1 MVTIGIVLFFT
12 MLIPP
17 VTANVQTPA
26 AAFYGTPTS
35 GIVPLTV
42 AFTDQSTGS
51 PDGWVWYF
59 GDETY
64 LAPWTK
70 VNASSGWSPRYA
82 HSSVAMA
89 DGSIVLMGGFNGVNR
104 NNGTWRSTNNGTT
117 WTRLNAS
124 SGWSVRTGHS
134 SVAMDDGSI
143 VLMGGYNGVIH
154 KNDTWQS
161 TNNGVTWTQ
170 VNASSGWSARAG
182 HCSVAMDDG
191 SIVLMGGYDGVSRNN
206 DTWRSTNNGATWTL
220 ENASSGWS
228 ARTLHSSVA
237 MPDDSIVLMGGYDG
251 VIRKNDTWRS
261 TNNGV
266 TWTQVNAS
274 AGWSARTYA
283 SSVVMPDGS
292 MVLMGGWDG
301 DFRNDTWRSM
311 NNGLTWLMVNASSGW
326 LARDGHTSVAM
337 PDGSIV
343 LMGGYYGGYVND
355 TWRFMP
361 AGSSEQNP
369 SHTYTAPGIYTVA
382 LQVYN
387 EGGYNSTIKS
397 GYINV
402 TNVTAS
408 KIGVFRPSTHMF
420 YLDYNGNGVWNGGV
434 TDRQYNF
441 GITEDLPAGG
451 DWNADGRTEIGV
463 FRNSTHLFYLDYNGN
478 GVWNG
483 AAVDRSYNFGISGDI
498 PRPGDWNA
506 DGRTE
511 IGVFRPSTHLF
522 YLDYNGNGVWNGA
535 AVDRS
540 YNFGITGDIP
550 IPGDWNADG
559 RTEIGVF
566 RPSTHLFYLDYNGN
580 GIWDGGVTDRQYNFG
595 ITGDIPRPGD
605 WNADGRTEIGVFRN
619 STHLFYLDYN
629 GNGVWNGAA
638 VDRQYNFGISGDK
651 PLSGKW

>member
-1 MVTIGIVLFFT
+1 MGIVLFFT

-17 VTANVQTPA
+17 VTANAQTPA
-26 AAFYGTPTS
+26 AAFHGTPTS
-35 GIVPLTV
+35 GNIPLTV

-51 PDGWVWYF
+51 PNGRVWYF

-64 LAPWTK
+64 LAPWTQQTES
-70 VNASSGWSPRYA
+70 ARWSARSR
-82 HSSVAMA
+82 HSSVILP
-89 DGSIVLMGGFNGVNR
+89 DGSIVLMGGYNGVTR
-104 NNGTWRSTNNGTT
+104 NNGTWRSTDNGAT

-124 SGWSVRTGHS
+124 SGWSVRTGHT
-134 SVAMDDGSI
+134 SVALADGSI
-143 VLMGGYNGVIH
+143 VLMGGFDGVH
-154 KNDTWQS
+154 RNDTWQS
-161 TNNGVTWTQ
+161 KNNGTTWTQ
-170 VNASSGWSARAG
+170 LNASSGWLARAG
-182 HCSVAMDDG
+182 
-191 SIVLMGGYDGVSRNN
+191 
-206 DTWRSTNNGATWTL
+206 
-220 ENASSGWS
+220 
-228 ARTLHSSVA
+228 HSSVA

-251 VIRKNDTWRS
+251 VNRNNDTWRS
-261 TNNGV
+261 TDNGATWTQMNASSGWLARTLHSSVTMPDSSIVLMGGYDGVTRNNDTWRSTDNGA

-274 AGWSARTYA
+274 SGWSIRHSH
-283 SSVVMPDGS
+283 SSVVLPDAS
-292 MVLMGGWDG
+292 IVLMGGWADE
-301 DFRNDTWRSM
+301 FRNDTWRSM
-311 NNGLTWLMVNASSGW
+311 NNGVTWTQLNASSGW
-326 LARDGHTSVAM
+326 LARDSHSSVAM

-343 LMGGYYGGYVND
+343 LMGGEDGGYLND

-369 SHTYTAPGIYTVA
+369 SHTYTTPGIYTVA

-387 EGGYNSTIKS
+387 AGGYNSTIKS

-402 TNVTAS
+402 TNATAS
-408 KIGVFRPSTHMF
+408 KIGVFRPSTHLF
-420 YLDYNGNGVWNGGV
+420 YLDYNGNGVWNGGI

-441 GITEDLPAGG
+441 GIAEDLPAGG
-451 DWNADGRTEIGV
+451 DWNLDGRTEIGV

-483 AAVDRSYNFGISGDI
+483 ASVDRQHNFGITGDI

-511 IGVFRPSTHLF
+511 IGVYRPSTHMF
-522 YLDYNGNGVWNGA
+522 YLDYNGNGAWNGA

-559 RTEIGVF
+559 RTEIGVY

-580 GIWDGGVTDRQYNFG
+580 GVWDGGVTDRQYNFG
-595 ITGDIPRPGD
+595 LSGDIPRPGD

-619 STHLFYLDYN
+619 ATHLFYLDYN
-629 GNGVWNGAA
+629 GNGAWNGASI
-638 VDRQYNFGISGDK
+638 DRSYNFGISGDK
-651 PLSGKW
+651 PIAGKW